1 MEPRTSLGAI
11 GLFPVL
17 HHIRTVTIGTLYLHK
32 SHIYSTSKTI
42 DCGICAYMI
51 LGHQLN

>member
-1 MEPRTSLGAI
+1 MEPLTSLGAI

-32 SHIYSTSKTI
+32 IHSTSKTI
-42 DCGICAYMI
+42 NCGICAYMI
-51 LGHQLN
+51 SGHQLN